1 MVGDKFARVYS
12 LYFNEILFC
21 LVFKYF
27 NIKVFYTVIINRCG
41 LSNKHLLLALV
52 IQIAVLEN
60 GLEISIALTNTNPTV
75 WLLICKILG

>member
-27 NIKVFYTVIINRCG
+27 NIKVFLHSNYQPVWIIKQTLAISPSHTNR
-41 LSNKHLLLALV
+41 S
-52 IQIAVLEN
+52 
-60 GLEISIALTNTNPTV
+60 P
-75 WLLICKILG
+75 